1 MNRTPSKI
9 NTKAIAL
16 TGVVLSALAAAPWA
30 LDSGYVPLLTEA
42 LLMLAMA
49 QMWNL
54 LAGYAGLLSL
64 GPQIFVALGAYTLF
78 WASNTLQINPFWLLP
93 LSALAGGLVAAV
105 IAPFMFRLR
114 DAYFSIGMWVLAEIA
129 LQMVSKTDALGG
141 TNGMTLKTASLVNPE
156 WLASITFWVALG
168 LAMAAVFGLYF
179 LMRSPL
185 GLAMMSVRDND
196 LAATSVGVNVGR
208 NRFIAFV
215 ISSAGCAVA
224 GAVHYI
230 SGLFL
235 TPTSGFDPNW
245 AVAMMFIVV
254 IGGMGT
260 IEGPVI
266 GTVLFFALREL
277 CTNVLDLSGGWYLVV
292 LGVVSIVVM
301 LLAPQG
307 LWGLMQQRLGFA
319 GFSIRRYA
327 PVSVSS
333 YVSSKALP

>member
-1 MNRTPSKI
+1 MNRAPSKVK
-9 NTKAIAL
+9 TIAVTGLVL
-16 TGVVLSALAAAPWA
+16 TALAAAPWV
-30 LDSGYVPLLTEA
+30 LDSGYLPLLTEA
-42 LLMLAMA
+42 LLLLAMA

-78 WASNTLQINPFWLLP
+78 WVSNTLQINPFWLLP
-93 LSALAGGLVAAV
+93 LSAVAGALGAAV
-105 IAPFMFRLR
+105 VAPFMFRLR

-129 LQMVSKTDALGG
+129 LQIVSKTDALGG
-141 TNGMTLKTASLVNPE
+141 TNGLTLKTASLVAPD
-156 WLASITFWVALG
+156 WLVPLTFWVAEG
-168 LAMAAVFGLYF
+168 IAAAAVLGLYF

-185 GLAMMSVRDND
+185 GLALMSVRDND

-215 ISSAGCAVA
+215 LSSAGCAVA

-277 CTNVLDLSGGWYLVV
+277 CTNALDLSGGWYLVV
-292 LGVVSIVVM
+292 LGVVSIIVM
-301 LLAPQG
+301 LFAPQG
-307 LWGLMQQRLGFA
+307 LWGVMQQRLGLS

-327 PVSVSS
+327 PASASS
-333 YVSSKALP
+333 ASSKVSQ

>member
-1 MNRTPSKI
+1 VSQKSFSPFVDVRSTAVVLMVVA
-9 NTKAIAL
+9 AIAA
-16 TGVVLSALAAAPWA
+16 VPFAI
-30 LDSGYVPLLTEA
+30 DSGYLLLLTEA

-54 LAGYAGLLSL
+54 MAGYAGLLSL
-64 GPQIFVALGAYTLF
+64 GPQMFVALGAYTLF
-78 WASNTLQINPFWLLP
+78 WLSNTLAMNPFWLLP
-93 LSALAGGLVAAV
+93 LSAVAGAVGAAV

-129 LQMVSKTDALGG
+129 LQIVSKTDALGG
-141 TNGMTLKTASLVNPE
+141 TNGLTLRTASMIDRDWFAP
-156 WLASITFWVALG
+156 ITFWVAE
-168 LAMAAVFGLYF
+168 AVAVAAVVGLYV

-185 GLAMMSVRDND
+185 GLAFMSVRDND

-215 ISSAGCAVA
+215 IASAGCALA

-260 IEGPVI
+260 VEGPVI
-266 GTVLFFALREL
+266 GTVLYFALREL
-277 CTNVLDLSGGWYLVV
+277 CTNLLDLSGGWYLVA
-292 LGVVSIVVM
+292 LGVVAIVVM
-301 LLAPQG
+301 LFAPQG
-307 LWGLMQQRLGFA
+307 LWGLLQQRLGLK
-319 GFSIRRYA
+319 GFSIRRHA
-327 PVSVSS
+327 PPSL
-333 YVSSKALP
+333 LP